1 MTRVLLEQDIRGHS
15 GRGSRGRR
23 ESRSRQ
29 PRPKGRTAGR
39 QTRETTQMRLYR
51 SAEDRRERREALKT
65 YLLGLAVIAL
75 VTAAV
80 VVVPLLRA
88 EGLASGDEPG
98 VDSMQGN
105 RAFESAEAP
114 TGRPDVSAEQS
125 AGSGGAPADPQRPAV
140 ELAAVSIEA
149 TLPIVTFE
157 RTEPEEY
164 LVSDGETLSSIAAL
178 YDLDWKDLAR
188 FNGLGNPDRLRSG
201 QRIMIPPESDTL
213 LQSDK
218 Q

>member
-1 MTRVLLEQDIRGHS
+1 MTRVLLEQDIRGNS

-23 ESRSRQ
+23 ESRSCQ

-51 SAEDRRERREALKT
+51 SAEERRERREALKT

-80 VVVPLLRA
+80 VVVPLVRA
-88 EGLASGDEPG
+88 EGLVPGGEPE
-98 VDSMQGN
+98 VDSMPGS

-114 TGRPDVSAEQS
+114 TGQLDFSAEQS
-125 AGSGGAPADPQRPAV
+125 AGSGGAAAEAQRPAV

-157 RTEPEEY
+157 RSEPEEY
-164 LVSDGETLSSIAAL
+164 LVGDGETLSSIAAL

-201 QRIMIPPESDTL
+201 QRIMIPPESDAL
-213 LQSDK
+213 LQSEK